1 MVGRRSSRRF
11 TATAFASGVAALVVL
26 AAAAGSG
33 GRSASSCGATVKV
46 TDHEKYVVNQYLQD
60 AMRYVPGSTTIR
72 SGCSL
77 TFEFATPDQNDPHSL
92 SVVKRADLP
101 RTDAQMEACPV
112 CKEIKSQHV
121 GDPTLPAGPK
131 NPILHWTVNV
141 GDVYRPQAGARRARR
156 QSRHLRVGEE
166 GRATGAPEGDR
177 AGLGARRDD
186 ALLHVRDASV
196 DAGQNRRHVTG

>member
-1 MVGRRSSRRF
+1 MVGRRSSSRF

-46 TDHEKYVVNQYLQD
+46 TDHERYVVNKYLQD

-77 TFEFATPDQNDPHSL
+77 TFEFATPGQNDPHSL

-141 GDVYRPQAGARRARR
+141 GKPGLDAPGDSLGIFESAKK
-156 QSRHLRVGEE
+156 
-166 GRATGAPEGDR
+166 GAPPGHQKVTVR
-177 AGLGARRDD
+177 VSAPAGTTLYFMCGM
-186 ALLHVRDASV
+186 HPWMQGKVV
-196 DAGQNRRHVTG
+196 VT